1 MIDALIIIFLSAI
14 NDKLPPAP
22 ESTLIS
28 FEIVIVPAESLS
40 DPDAATE
47 PLPTLV
53 GDDAVDIETLF
64 PASRAVTIAVAS
76 ELPKV

>member
-1 MIDALIIIFLSAI
+1 MIDALITISLSAI
-14 NDKLPPAP
+14 NDKLPPVP

-28 FEIVIVPAESLS
+28 LETVIVPADALS

-47 PLPTLV
+47 PLPTLLV
-53 GDDAVDIETLF
+53 DDAVDIETLF

>member
-1 MIDALIIIFLSAI
+1 M
-14 NDKLPPAP
+14 
-22 ESTLIS
+22 
-28 FEIVIVPAESLS
+28 IVPAESLS